1 MSFFQQFWFA
11 VFKISEL
18 SLVNY
23 KKTNQTIYTLMRII
37 LSKHSTLKSLG
48 LACMLACST
57 SVFAQN
63 KDAIV
68 SAIVQEAN
76 TNSQLENYAFEL
88 VDMIGPRMVGSPQM
102 QQAHDWVVKQYTA
115 LGVEARNE
123 VYGEWRS
130 WDRGTS
136 QATMIFPRIKSLEG
150 TQLAFSPMTKG
161 KGVEAEVIAMP
172 VFNSAADFQAWLKTV
187 KGKIVLIG
195 MNPLSGRSDANWKES
210 ASAKGYENYQVLKS
224 EQQKKWDLS
233 MTYTENTR
241 RTIPM
246 ILETAGAV
254 GVIDSYWTELPGL
267 TRIFDAKSKQIPVF
281 NIALE
286 DYGLLYRMA
295 ERGIKPRVLLEGNS
309 KELGTTKTYNSI
321 AEIKGKEKPNEY
333 VVLSA
338 HLDSWD
344 GGTGATDNATGV
356 ITMMEAVRILR
367 KVYPENKRTIL
378 VGNWGS
384 EEQGLNGSSAFVEDH
399 PEIAKNIQVVWNQD
413 NGTGRIVRIAGSGFE
428 RSYEY
433 IGRWLQYLPEDF
445 RREIQ
450 TTFPGMPGTGGSDHS
465 SFVQRGIPAFGLSST
480 SWDYGKLTWHTNR
493 DTYDKIVFDE
503 VKQNAIIVAILTY
516 LACEEPELVSR
527 EKIVLPID
535 KQGKQMEWPT
545 NIKAKRTSGN

>member
-1 MSFFQQFWFA
+1 
-11 VFKISEL
+11 
-18 SLVNY
+18 
-23 KKTNQTIYTLMRII
+23 MRITRTKYTI
-37 LSKHSTLKSLG
+37 LKSLVLG
-48 LACMLACST
+48 CTLVCST
-57 SVFAQN
+57 SVVAQN

-68 SAIVQEAN
+68 SAIIQEAN
-76 TNSQLENYAFEL
+76 VNSQLENYAFEL
-88 VDMIGPRMVGSPQM
+88 VDMIGPRLVGSPQM

-115 LGVEARNE
+115 LGAEARNE

-136 QATMIFPRIKSLEG
+136 QATMTFPRLKSLEG

-161 KGVEAEVIAMP
+161 KGIEAEVIAMP
-172 VFNSAADFQAWLKTV
+172 VFKSAADFQTWLKTI

-195 MNPLSGRSDANWKES
+195 MNPISGRSDANWKES
-210 ASAKGYENYQVLKS
+210 ASTKGYENYQALKN
-224 EQQKKWDLS
+224 EQQKQWDLS
-233 MTYTENTR
+233 MSYTESTR
-241 RTIPM
+241 RTIPLV
-246 ILETAGAV
+246 LETAGAV
-254 GVIDSYWTELPGL
+254 AVIDSYWTELPGL

-295 ERGIKPRVLLEGNS
+295 VRGVKPRVLLEGNS
-309 KELGTTKTYNSI
+309 KELGTAKTYNSI
-321 AEIKGKEKPNEY
+321 AEIKGKEKPHEY

-356 ITMMEAVRILR
+356 ITMMEAVRILK
-367 KVYPENKRTIL
+367 KVYPDNKRTIL

-428 RSYEY
+428 KSYEY
-433 IGRWLQYLPEDF
+433 IGRWLQYLPEEF

-527 EKIVLPID
+527 DKIVLPID

-545 NIKAKRTSGN
+545 NLKAKRTSGN

>member
-1 MSFFQQFWFA
+1 
-11 VFKISEL
+11 
-18 SLVNY
+18 
-23 KKTNQTIYTLMRII
+23 MRIT
-37 LSKHSTLKSLG
+37 LTKHVALKSLG
-48 LACMLACST
+48 LAYVLLTSS
-57 SVFAQN
+57 SVFAQDKN
-63 KDAIV
+63 AV
-68 SAIVQEAN
+68 VTAIVQEAN
-76 TNSQLENYAFEL
+76 SNSYLENYAFEL
-88 VDMIGPRMVGSPQM
+88 VDMIGPRLVGSPQM
-102 QQAHDWVVKQYTA
+102 QQAHDWVVKTYTA
-115 LGVEARNE
+115 LGAEARNE

-136 QATMIFPRIKSLEG
+136 QATMTYPRVKSLEG
-150 TQLAFSPMTKG
+150 TQLAFSPATKG
-161 KGVEAEVIAMP
+161 KGIEAEVVAMP
-172 VFNSAADFQAWLKTV
+172 VFSSASDFQAWLKTV

-195 MNPLSGRSDANWKES
+195 MNPISGRSDANWKES
-210 ASAKGYENYQVLKS
+210 ASAAGYDKYQGLKN

-233 MTYTENTR
+233 MSYTEHTR
-241 RTIPM
+241 RTLPLA
-246 ILETAGAV
+246 LEAAGAV
-254 GVIDSYWTELPGL
+254 AVIDSYWTELPGL

-286 DYGLLYRMA
+286 DYGMLYRMA
-295 ERGIKPRVLLEGNS
+295 ERGVKPRVLLEGNS
-309 KELGTTKTYNSI
+309 KELGTAKTYNSI

-356 ITMMEAVRILR
+356 ITMMEAVRILQ
-367 KVYPENKRTIL
+367 KVYPNNKRTIL

-384 EEQGLNGSSAFVEDH
+384 EEQGLNGSSAFVEDN

-428 RSYEY
+428 KSYEY
-433 IGRWLQYLPEDF
+433 ISRWLQYIPEEF
-445 RREIQ
+445 RKEIQ

-503 VKQNAIIVAILTY
+503 VRQNAIIVAILTY

-527 EKIVLPID
+527 DRIVLPID
-535 KQGKQMEWPT
+535 KNGKQMEWPT
-545 NIKAKRTSGN
+545 NLKSKRTSGN